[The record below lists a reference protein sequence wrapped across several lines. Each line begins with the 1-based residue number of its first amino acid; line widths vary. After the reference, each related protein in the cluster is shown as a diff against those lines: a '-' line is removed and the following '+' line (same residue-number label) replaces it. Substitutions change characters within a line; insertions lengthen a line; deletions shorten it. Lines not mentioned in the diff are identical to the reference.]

1 MLSRLPTKVLWNI
14 NHHLHKPQQFLTMTC
29 TRYIASSPTLN
40 SKELEESKDTSN
52 NRQVS
57 TSFAEKAKSN
67 AKTGGYG
74 LVIIAGL
81 GVIGTVVATILKE
94 LFSSNSANSLYDKA
108 VQDCISDNRV
118 QDKLGEPVKAF
129 GEESR
134 RGRRNRVSQMKY
146 QDNLGRKGIRI
157 QFYLQGVRNR
167 ATVELDAREDSSGYM
182 KTRYLIVNVEDML
195 RTTIIVE
202 DNRSQLS

>member
-1 MLSRLPTKVLWNI
+1 MLSRLPTKVLWNLS
-14 NHHLHKPQQFLTMTC
+14 HHLHKPQQFLAMTC
-29 TRYIASSPTLN
+29 TRNITSSQSLN
-40 SKELEESKDTSN
+40 SKELEESKDTN

-81 GVIGTVVATILKE
+81 GVIGTIVATILKE

-108 VQDCISDNRV
+108 VLDCISDNRV

-129 GEESR
+129 GEETR

-146 QDNLGRKGIRI
+146 QDNNGRNGIRI

-182 KTRYLIVNVEDML
+182 KTRYLIVKVEDML